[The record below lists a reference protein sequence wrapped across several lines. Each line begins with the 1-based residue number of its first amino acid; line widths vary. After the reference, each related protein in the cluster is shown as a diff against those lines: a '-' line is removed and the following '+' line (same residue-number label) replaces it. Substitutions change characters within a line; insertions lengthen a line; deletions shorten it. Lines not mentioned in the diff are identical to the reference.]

1 MLRRNTSRNDIVE
14 ALWMSLCIQ
23 TILEYLHCDNH
34 EADSLMSSTPPAHN
48 AGYAEVRG
56 LQLDCAWLDALD
68 GPFRTRKG
76 RLSSSS
82 TIACHTLVHMQNPI
96 ADQHH
101 PLRAASIDSIKLRI
115 TWWQWHNACIDLFV
129 SGVNFECGVRNN
141 PTVSTRTARLL
152 LSRSIHVWNSIIY
165 LANVSMGLLIAAG
178 CRSSVSSRA
187 SHRKCTRSS
196 VKAGCYR
203 QHSVELQSS
212 STER

>member
-1 MLRRNTSRNDIVE
+1 
-14 ALWMSLCIQ
+14 MSLFIRTTLDQ
-23 TILEYLHCDNH
+23 LHYDIH
-34 EADSLMSSTPPAHN
+34 EAGSMLSSTPPSHN

-76 RLSSSS
+76 RMSSSS
-82 TIACHTLVHMQNPI
+82 TSACHALVHMQKPI

-115 TWWQWHNACIDLFV
+115 TWWHWHNACIDLFV
-129 SGVNFECGVRNN
+129 SGINFECGVRNN
-141 PTVSTRTARLL
+141 PTVSTRGARLL
-152 LSRSIHVWNSIIY
+152 LSRSIQVWNSIMY
-165 LANVSMGLLIAAG
+165 LANMSTGLLIAAS

-196 VKAGCYR
+196 V
-203 QHSVELQSS
+203 
-212 STER
+212 